1 VYLIRHIRSSHFPI
15 FICNVEVFIHTF
27 RRKGGTPY
35 ISDGEV
41 QSPFLGL
48 KLVHD
53 LELLGVR
60 NFLVTSFGSEDFGRT
75 VFRVCKKRV
84 YLSVLNFI
92 SDKGIC
98 SVS

>member
-1 VYLIRHIRSSHFPI
+1 VYFIRHKRSSHFPI
-15 FICNVEVFIHTF
+15 FICNIGVFIHTF
-27 RRKGGTPY
+27 RGKGDTPY

-41 QSPFLGL
+41 QRGL